1 MDREVT
7 IKQSKRGHSRGKH
20 YCNLTSAL
28 FSISHLLSIFM
39 AKTLS
44 AFFSFTT
51 ATWKGEMKNKLQHG
65 NADCFHFYVTL
76 QFWGFLPECSG
87 HIFTIH
93 TILHHPERNTTMVQ
107 ENSKSTVSF
116 RSVSHFPMYNFF

>member
-1 MDREVT
+1 MT
-7 IKQSKRGHSRGKH
+7 IQQSKRGHNNGKH

-51 ATWKGEMKNKLQHG
+51 ATWKREMKDKYMLQQE
-65 NADCFHFYVTL
+65 NAYCFYFYVTL
-76 QFWGFLPECSG
+76 QF
-87 HIFTIH
+87 
-93 TILHHPERNTTMVQ
+93 
-107 ENSKSTVSF
+107 
-116 RSVSHFPMYNFF
+116 